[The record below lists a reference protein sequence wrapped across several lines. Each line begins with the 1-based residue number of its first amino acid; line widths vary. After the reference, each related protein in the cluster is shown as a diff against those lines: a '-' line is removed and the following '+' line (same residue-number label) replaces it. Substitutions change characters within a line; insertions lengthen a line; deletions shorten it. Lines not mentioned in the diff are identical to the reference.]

1 MCFYFII
8 LFLFYYTFLDAELN
22 LLNRILTNQKQELV
36 VTNGRWNCICTVYV
50 YAVAKFALQ
59 EESHGKHVL
68 ALIRV
73 YSTVNFHA
81 CDNFAKRNVG

>member
-1 MCFYFII
+1 M
-8 LFLFYYTFLDAELN
+8 
-22 LLNRILTNQKQELV
+22 V
-36 VTNGRWNCICTVYV
+36 GGTVYVPYV